1 MSRNSALLALL
12 AAGFLAGAAPAY
24 AATASDEAAV
34 AAMPHSAPV
43 SNGTP
48 VQLGTHQGKPEF
60 TYRGEGSGDL
70 SPGVP
75 HVVGTDAGGEPV
87 IVYTP

>member
-1 MSRNSALLALL
+1 MSRSSAFLGLL

-24 AATASDEAAV
+24 AASASDEAAV

-48 VQLGTHQGKPEF
+48 VQIGTHQGKPEF
-60 TYRGEGSGDL
+60 VYRSDGSGNL

-75 HVVGTDAGGEPV
+75 HVVGTDADGQPV